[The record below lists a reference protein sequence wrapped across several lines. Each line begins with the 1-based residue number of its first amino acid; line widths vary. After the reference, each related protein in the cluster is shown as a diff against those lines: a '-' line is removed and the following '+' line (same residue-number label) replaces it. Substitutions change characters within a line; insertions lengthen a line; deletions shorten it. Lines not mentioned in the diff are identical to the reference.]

1 MLLEG
6 KRILVTGVLNDAS
19 IAFSVARRAQEEGAE
34 VVLTSFG
41 RVTRLTERTSKRLP
55 VEAEVIELD
64 VGNEDDL
71 AALAGRVGGKLDG
84 VMHAIGFAPESCLGG
99 GFLDAPW
106 DDVAVA
112 LQVSAYSLKALAVA
126 ALPLMER
133 GGSIVGLDFDNTQ
146 AWPVYD
152 WMGVAKSA
160 FESVARYLAKEL
172 GPQGIRVN
180 LVAAGTDPHHGGQEH
195 PGLRAVRG
203 GVGRARAAGLG
214 HPRPR
219 ARRERVHRV
228 VHRSVLG
235 NDWRDA
241 PRRRRLPRRRCLTL
255 PRVQAPLSAALTL
268 GTVSFGLTL

>member
-34 VVLTSFG
+34 VILTSFG

-64 VGNEDDL
+64 VGNADDL

-106 DDVAVA
+106 EDVAIA
-112 LQVSAYSLKALAVA
+112 LQVSAYSLKSLAVA
-126 ALPLMER
+126 ALPLMDR

-160 FESVARYLAKEL
+160 FESVSRYLAKEL

-180 LVAAGTDPHHGGQEH
+180 LVAAGPIRTMAAKSI
-195 PGLRAVRG
+195 PGFEKFEEVWA
-203 GVGRARAAGLG
+203 
-214 HPRPR
+214 
-219 ARRERVHRV
+219 ER
-228 VHRSVLG
+228 
-235 NDWRDA
+235 
-241 PRRRRLPRRRCLTL
+241 
-255 PRVQAPLSAALTL
+255 APLGWDIRDPEPVANACVALFTDLFSATTGEMIHVDGGFHAV
-268 GTVSFGLTL
+268 GA